1 DIRSL
6 VEDRIH
12 DKLNDKID
20 QCLDITSYDWMMQEA
35 SGMASDYITTTIQFL
50 ENTFRAFTHLPTQLS
65 QTTCLSACKHISTS
79 LTEKILSQDVK
90 AISFG
95 ALEQMSL
102 DLMQCEV
109 FASKVNIPNLD
120 GETLLLCF
128 QDLRQLLDLIM
139 DKQWSV
145 YFDQYGDPNSPFG
158 RVNPHTALTVIEK
171 LREGLKRPLLLK
183 FNRPALEKENIKLLE
198 TVAKDLRS
206 LINDIS

>member
-1 DIRSL
+1 
-6 VEDRIH
+6 
-12 DKLNDKID
+12 
-20 QCLDITSYDWMMQEA
+20 MMQES
-35 SGMASDYITTTIQFL
+35 SGVASDYITTTIQFL

-79 LTEKILSQDVK
+79 LTEKILSPEVK
-90 AISFG
+90 AISLG

-109 FASKVNIPNLD
+109 FASKVNIANLD
-120 GETLLLCF
+120 SETLLLCF

-139 DKQWSV
+139 DKQWSL
-145 YFDQYGDPNSPFG
+145 YFEQYGKPDSPFG
-158 RVNPHTALTVIEK
+158 RVNPHTALIVVEK

-198 TVAKDLRS
+198 TVSKDLRS